1 MKYIVRAIK
10 YFAYL
15 AIILCIFIVLLSLFG
30 VVGSTLDDI
39 FKDGAASLWK
49 IAGIIAVFAAI
60 YPHLGFGR
68 RNAFVPGAYDEIR
81 LGVVDLMHDRGYVLE
96 DEKDQN
102 LKFRLQSPV
111 MRLTRMLEDRVT
123 FERIGTGF
131 ELEGPVKDLVRIVS
145 ALERD
150 DGGAR
155 VAHARI
161 LVESVLV
168 IKGHALAGLVVVA
181 QGLVAG
187 A

>member
-1 MKYIVRAIK
+1 MFIVKPPKQDFYCLYCKNNEKLYLCRMKYLVRSIK

-15 AIILCIFIVLLSLFG
+15 AVILCIFIVVLSLFG
-30 VVGSTLDDI
+30 VVGTTLDEI
-39 FKDGAASLWK
+39 FKDGAGSLWK
-49 IAGIIAVFAAI
+49 IAAIIAVFAAI

-68 RNAFVPGAYDEIR
+68 RNALVPGSYEEIR
-81 LGVVDLMHDRGYVLE
+81 DGVIDVMHQRGYVLE

-145 ALERD
+145 ALESRF
-150 DGGAR
+150 R
-155 VAHARI
+155 P
-161 LVESVLV
+161 E
-168 IKGHALAGLVVVA
+168 
-181 QGLVAG
+181 
-187 A
+187 